1 MRSLHRFPQE
11 ISMHSFRNRLI
22 ATALGVAVLAASAT
36 VLAGELAPQV
46 AAVRDRWAEVNYT
59 TPKAQREA
67 AFEALAKQAATA
79 KASQPKDAGALIW
92 EGIVLSSHAGERGG
106 LGALG
111 LAKQARADFEQAIK
125 LDPNALDGSAYTSL
139 GVLYYQVPGWPLGFG
154 DDDKA
159 RELLR
164 KGLKANPDGID
175 ANYFHGDFLRDQGDW
190 AGAAAALEKAL
201 AAPSRPG
208 RELAD
213 QGRRK
218 EAAALLAKVR
228 AHLAGR

>member
-1 MRSLHRFPQE
+1 
-11 ISMHSFRNRLI
+11 MHLLRNRLLT
-22 ATALGVAVLAASAT
+22 TALGAALLAASAAAF
-36 VLAGELAPQV
+36 AGDLSPQI
-46 AAVRDRWAEVNYT
+46 AGVRDRWAEVNYN

-67 AFEALAKQAATA
+67 AFEALAKQAAGV
-79 KASQPKDAGALIW
+79 KAAQPKEAAALIW

-106 LGALG
+106 IGALG
-111 LAKQARADFEQAIK
+111 LAKQARADFEQALK

-139 GVLYYQVPGWPLGFG
+139 GVLYYQVPGWPVGFG

-159 RELLR
+159 RELLL
-164 KGLKANPDGID
+164 KGLKANPNGID
-175 ANYFHGDFLRDQGDW
+175 PNYFYGDFLRDQGDW
-190 AGAAAALEKAL
+190 KGAAAALEKAL
-201 AAPSRPG
+201 AAPPRPG

-218 EAAALLAKVR
+218 EATALLGKVR